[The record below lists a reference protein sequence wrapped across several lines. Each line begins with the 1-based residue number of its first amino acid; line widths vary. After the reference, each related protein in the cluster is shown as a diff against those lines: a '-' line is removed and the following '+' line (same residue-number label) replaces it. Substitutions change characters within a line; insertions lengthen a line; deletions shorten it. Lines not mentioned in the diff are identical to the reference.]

1 MYHYAFFHLLYLR
14 ADGLAVAGIR
24 RLVVTS
30 ATATTATAGC
40 SQQATLRS
48 QVAPEAFQPLPS
60 REQSGHKQGWAQT
73 GTQRLS
79 MWAAHSGHRPLP
91 ATQTTLPA
99 LLRGLFK
106 EELECG
112 QGSE

>member
-14 ADGLAVAGIR
+14 ADGLAAAGIW

-60 REQSGHKQGWAQT
+60 REQSQL
-73 GTQRLS
+73 GTNRDSRTQHVGRS
-79 MWAAHSGHRPLP
+79 FRPP
-91 ATQTTLPA
+91 ATTSHTNHA
-99 LLRGLFK
+99 S
-106 EELECG
+106 CSS
-112 QGSE
+112 QGPF